1 MPLKLRGAGACHFVH
16 SVIYRLWDLAQSAGM
31 IGGAMQTDTQRRTV
45 SNYRKISV
53 RQIVMRFY
61 PNGQDD
67 AIYSWIKSHENV
79 NQYLKSPI
87 LDDMKKS
94 G

>member
-1 MPLKLRGAGACHFVH
+1 MV
-16 SVIYRLWDLAQSAGM
+16 
-31 IGGAMQTDTQRRTV
+31 GGAMQTDAQRRAV
-45 SNYRKISV
+45 SNYRKKNV

>member
-1 MPLKLRGAGACHFVH
+1 
-16 SVIYRLWDLAQSAGM
+16 
-31 IGGAMQTDTQRRTV
+31 MQTDAQRRAV
-45 SNYRKISV
+45 SNYRKKNV